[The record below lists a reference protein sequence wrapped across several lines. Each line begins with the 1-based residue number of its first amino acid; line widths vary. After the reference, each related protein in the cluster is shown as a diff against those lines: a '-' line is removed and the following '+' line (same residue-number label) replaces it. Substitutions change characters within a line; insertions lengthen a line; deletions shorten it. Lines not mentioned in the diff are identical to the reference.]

1 MGVVV
6 QPVSH
11 SVLKASVARGANVK
25 RVVLERIKVDPP
37 PAVRATKRA
46 PRAEGE
52 WRILI
57 FLNGH
62 TDGIT
67 PALYRGGV
75 RTFRTMEKVE
85 KYGRELMPM
94 ISVESYDCFLRKIW
108 DEPGVLPATADE
120 SGEPPLPPP
129 RSLAA

>member
-6 QPVSH
+6 QPVPERVLRQ
-11 SVLKASVARGANVK
+11 SVKDGAAVK

-37 PAVRATKRA
+37 LVPEMARKRP
-46 PRAEGE
+46 PRAKGE

-67 PALYRGGV
+67 PSLYRGGF
-75 RTFRTMEKVE
+75 RTFSTLEKVE
-85 KYGRELMPM
+85 EFGRKLMPLVD
-94 ISVESYDCFLRKIW
+94 VETYDVFLRRITE
-108 DEPGVLPATADE
+108 DSAQE
-120 SGEPPLPPP
+120 SGETSEPE
-129 RSLAA
+129 SSASHSQAA